1 MDSFTPDENIGYF
14 YSRRVSR
21 DDFDD
26 DEDKD
31 HESEED

>member
-26 DEDKD
+26 DDKD